1 MRLRAILTGWRGF
14 VLAGVVF
21 VLLVWSDAWLK
32 AGTHMGFKP
41 RGADWVLESRD
52 FPAFWATAERGPVFD
67 ALRQELSQ
75 PLHRF
80 ELIAYEATGM
90 RPTPYRWEAWL
101 GSSALMAG
109 EGDRVG
115 ISVRPGLLLRAVSA
129 FHRLFPGTEADE
141 GIHAY
146 RDFYYTWRE
155 GYLIASPSLDY
166 VREALETSP
175 VRLPP
180 SHEQPR
186 LVWRSEAEPHPF
198 RFEIAAHKNLP
209 AKGWVQAEIESR
221 DRPLEHNAA
230 ALPQPMAVLAATR
243 WGDIATLLRAVAPNL
258 EERPPAAPLQRA
270 LEDTVSQWRL
280 GELEDGWDE
289 TLGQT
294 TLVLSDVERYG
305 LIPMPHAAFIGEEY
319 LRRAPA
325 HPLEPLFA
333 GGFTPI
339 PYQWGPAEGTMYPF
353 WSGALSPCLAR
364 SGPYW
369 LAASREQLMPDLVD
383 GLPPGSYTEA
393 DLGLWL
399 NWGPTGDALA
409 DLLPE
414 WGSYGLIPG
423 ADEGDVQRNY
433 VPYANALARL
443 GGLRITGQM
452 DENRLELE
460 GQLIGEPGMAEPPE
474 DTPDS

>member
-1 MRLRAILTGWRGF
+1 MKLGAIFRGWRGF

-32 AGTHMGFKP
+32 AGSHLGFKP
-41 RGADWVLESRD
+41 LEADWVLESRD
-52 FPAFWATAERGPVFD
+52 FPAFWAGIERGPVFD
-67 ALRQELSQ
+67 ALRQELSE

-80 ELIAYEATGM
+80 ELVAHEATGM
-90 RPTPYRWEAWL
+90 RPTSYRWEAWL
-101 GSSALMAG
+101 GSSALMASV
-109 EGDRVG
+109 GDHTGV
-115 ISVRPGLLLRAVSA
+115 SLRPGLLLRVASA
-129 FHRLFPGTEADE
+129 FHRLFPGTEVDE

-146 RDFYYTWRE
+146 RGFHYAWRD
-155 GYLIASPSLDY
+155 GYLIASPSLGY

-180 SHEQPR
+180 SQESPH
-186 LVWRSEAEPHPF
+186 LVWRSEADPNPF
-198 RFEIAAHKNLP
+198 HFVIAAQRDLP
-209 AKGWVQAEIESR
+209 LEGWIQVEIESR
-221 DRPLEHNAA
+221 DRPLEQHHAA
-230 ALPQPMAVLAATR
+230 AEPMAVLTATR
-243 WGDIATLLRAVAPNL
+243 WGDIAAFVRAFAPNP
-258 EERPPAAPLQRA
+258 EERPWAAPLQRA
-270 LEDTVSQWRL
+270 LADTVSQWRL

-294 TLVLSDVERYG
+294 TFVLSDIERYG

-319 LRRAPA
+319 QRRAPA

-339 PYQWGPAEGTMYPF
+339 PYQWGPAEGTMYPL
-353 WSGALSPCLAR
+353 WGSALSPCLAR

-369 LAASREQLMPDLVD
+369 LAASRERLMPDLVEHVSGD
-383 GLPPGSYTEA
+383 TYTEA

-414 WGSYGLIPG
+414 WGGHGLIPG
-423 ADEGDVQRNY
+423 ADEGDVQRDY

-443 GGLRITGQM
+443 GGLRITGRM
-452 DENRLELE
+452 HDGRLQLQ
-460 GQLIGEPGMAEPPE
+460 GQLIGEPDMAEPQE
-474 DTPDS
+474 DNPDS